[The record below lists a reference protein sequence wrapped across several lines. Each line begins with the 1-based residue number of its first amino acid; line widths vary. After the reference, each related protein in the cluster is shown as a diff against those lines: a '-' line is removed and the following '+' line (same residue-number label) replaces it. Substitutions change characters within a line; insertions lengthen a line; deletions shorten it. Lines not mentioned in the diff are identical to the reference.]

1 MSDRIALLNMR
12 FEGKHGVLPQEQ
24 VEAQTFEVDAELYM
38 DLRAAGSND
47 DLTKTAD
54 YRGVFEIC
62 RSTIEGRSVQLI
74 ETLAETIASR
84 ILADFATVGVGE
96 VVVRVRKPEVP
107 LPGILD
113 GAEVEIRRS
122 RRADTR

>member
-1 MSDRIALLNMR
+1 MSDRIALMNMR
-12 FEGKHGVLPQEQ
+12 FEGKHGVLPEEQ
-24 VEAQTFEVDAELYM
+24 VEAQPFEVDAELFM

-62 RSTIEGRSVQLI
+62 RSTIEGPSVRLI

-84 ILADFATVGVGE
+84 LLADFAEVGVGD
-96 VVVRVRKPEVP
+96 VVVRVRKPAVP

-113 GAEVEIRRS
+113 GAEVEIRR
-122 RRADTR
+122 TRPGDHP

>member
-12 FEGKHGVLPQEQ
+12 FEGKHGVLPEEKVEEQ
-24 VEAQTFEVDAELYM
+24 PFDVDAELYL
-38 DLRAAGSND
+38 DLRAAGTND

-62 RSTIEGRSVQLI
+62 RSTIEGPSVRLI

-84 ILADFATVGVGE
+84 ILADFAEVGVTE
-96 VVVRVRKPEVP
+96 VVVRVRKPAVP

-122 RRADTR
+122 R

>member
-12 FEGKHGVLPQEQ
+12 FEGRHGVLPEERI
-24 VEAQTFEVDAELYM
+24 EAQPFDVDAELYL
-38 DLRAAGSND
+38 DLRAAGTGD
-47 DLTKTAD
+47 DLTRTAD

-74 ETLAETIASR
+74 ETLAESIASR
-84 ILADFATVGVGE
+84 ILRDFAPVGVTD
-96 VVVRVRKPEVP
+96 VVVRVRKPAVP

-122 RRADTR
+122 AADVR